1 MRGRTK
7 NVDDGQHG
15 HDSAPCDYAL
25 EVIRQ
30 SQELFY
36 KVSNFTHSLATVW
49 DLSCALFA
57 VWQERTRVVQRI
69 RTSCD
74 SASVVKVAT
83 HAHLA
88 AAHIVSFNQSI
99 VLTRTKVGGKL
110 MYRLMYVSLA
120 STTLRLFQGYQFSCS
135 SSMRLMWLSTIK
147 RSLHS
152 CSQV

>member
-36 KVSNFTHSLATVW
+36 KVSIFTTVW
-49 DLSCALFA
+49 GLSCALFA
-57 VWQERTRVVQRI
+57 VWQECTRVLQRI
-69 RTSCD
+69 RSSCD
-74 SASVVKVAT
+74 SPCIVKGLAT

-88 AAHIVSFNQSI
+88 AAHNVSLNQSI
-99 VLTRTKVGGKL
+99 VLTTRTKVGGKL
-110 MYRLMYVSLA
+110 MYRSMYGSSA
-120 STTLRLFQGYQFSCS
+120 STILRLFQGYQFSCS